1 MRPEDKAPY
10 LSMVPRVFV
19 RALRDPNQ
27 SAGEEYELSEGE
39 ATDLLIKREDLA
51 RENGYIQ
58 GLRHASQI
66 LQHEADSVIAAVESA
81 ALERVRSASAPAAEN
96 NERGS
101 K

>member
-27 SAGEEYELSEGE
+27 SAGEEYELSEGQ
-39 ATDLLIKREDLA
+39 ATDLLIKREELA

-66 LQHEADSVIAAVESA
+66 LQHEADNVIAAVERA
-81 ALERVRSASAPAAEN
+81 ALERRRSASEPSAK
-96 NERGS
+96 GS
-101 K
+101 EGGL